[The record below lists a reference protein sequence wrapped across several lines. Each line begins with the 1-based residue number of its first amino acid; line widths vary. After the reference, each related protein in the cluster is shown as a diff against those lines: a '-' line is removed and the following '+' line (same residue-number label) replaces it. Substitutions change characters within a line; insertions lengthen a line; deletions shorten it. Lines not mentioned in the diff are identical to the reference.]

1 MPEVIKNRNIQI
13 FFVFFGIVALGWTL
27 PTLAGSSVGG
37 ISEIGY
43 RVLAIFFGVSYAWSR
58 TNDIWPSLLCFFL
71 LMFSGALFVEDM
83 LTDFLIIEV
92 TLFLVMLFVFRKFLV
107 ERDVGQY
114 LAAWMLKKR
123 FLRGRP
129 WFFLFV
135 FFLTAFLV
143 SSLINIFVG
152 IYLMWGIGTSIS
164 RNLGFK
170 PYDRFPT
177 LLALGVSIM
186 GALSLSTM
194 PWSTNSM
201 VILSLL
207 SGSSFFNEPPDLG
220 RFFLMTIPLGIIVII
235 LMLLTYKILF
245 RLDVRRLRKLGP
257 DFINLDDCTMTSGKA
272 VGLLSLLAF
281 ILLMLVPE
289 FWPNIFS
296 APGVIQSLGYMTK
309 IGKLLIIFVILSL
322 IRVKRQPVFNFNQLA
337 ARGVVWGVVGVYL
350 VAIPLANSLVSP
362 VTGIVDFIGDS
373 VVPLFQGL
381 PGLITL
387 MIIGF
392 ATVLLTN
399 FTASIPV
406 CLMMMPIAFKLMEGT
421 SATQEQIAFLLIVL
435 CSFGWITAG
444 SSPAGMV
451 MHANKDW
458 LRTKEVVIYS
468 VPILVIITAVIILY
482 NYYVL
487 GWVYPLISG

>member
-1 MPEVIKNRNIQI
+1 MPEAIKNKNIQI
-13 FFVFFGIVALGWTL
+13 FFVFFGIVILGWTL
-27 PTLAGSSVGG
+27 PAFAGSTVGG
-37 ISEIGY
+37 ITDVGF
-43 RVLAIFFGVSYAWSR
+43 RVLAIFLGVSYAWSK

-71 LMFSGALFVEDM
+71 LMFAGAQNANDM
-83 LTDFLIIEV
+83 LTDFLVVEV
-92 TLFLVMLFVFRKFLV
+92 TIFLIFLFVFLKFLE
-107 ERDVGQY
+107 EREVGQY

-123 FLRGRP
+123 ILRGRP

-135 FFLTAFLV
+135 FFLAAFLV

-164 RNLGFK
+164 RTLGFK
-170 PYDRFPT
+170 PYDKFPT

-186 GALSLSTM
+186 GAMSLSTM
-194 PWSTNSM
+194 PWGNNSM
-201 VILSLL
+201 VMLSLL
-207 SGSSFFNEPPDLG
+207 TGSSFFNRSPDLG
-220 RFFLMTIPLGIIVII
+220 RFFLMTIPLGLIVII
-235 LMLLTYKILF
+235 VMLLTYKILF
-245 RLDVRRLRKLGP
+245 RLDVRRLKKLGP
-257 DFINLDDCTMTSGKA
+257 DFINLDDCVMTAGKA

-281 ILLMLVPE
+281 FVMMLLPE
-289 FWPNIFS
+289 FWPNIFT
-296 APGVIQSLGYMTK
+296 APGFIQSFGYMTK
-309 IGKLLIIFVILSL
+309 IGKLVILFVILSL
-322 IRVKRQPVFNFNQLA
+322 IRVKRQPIFNFSQLA
-337 ARGVVWGVVGVYL
+337 ARGVVWGVVGIYL
-350 VAIPLANSLVSP
+350 VALPLANSLVSP
-362 VTGIVDFIGDS
+362 VSGIGSFLDGYVA
-373 VVPLFQGL
+373 PMFQGFPVL
-381 PGLITL
+381 VIL

-406 CLMMMPIAFKLMEGT
+406 GMMMIPIAISMLDGSKL
-421 SATQEQIAFLLIVL
+421 AQDQIAFLIIVL

-468 VPILVIITAVIILY
+468 IPILIIVTIVTVLY

-487 GWVYPLISG
+487 GLVYPLIGG